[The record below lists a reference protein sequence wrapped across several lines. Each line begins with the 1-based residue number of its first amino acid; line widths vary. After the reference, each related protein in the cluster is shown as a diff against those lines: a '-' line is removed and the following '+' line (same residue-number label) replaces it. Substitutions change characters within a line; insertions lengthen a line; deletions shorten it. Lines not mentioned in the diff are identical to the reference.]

1 MMASVLDRAWS
12 ELKVM
17 LVVEPIDAASIRTML
32 TKRIL
37 AAVGKGV
44 RDPERLRLIALCA
57 IEASIS
63 VSGAELAARPKC
75 VRRRTVSGSSRR
87 ARLQGTVQWCLDHSM
102 AECISVKTTYD
113 FPCRPWGP
121 IETMRSV
128 AGNQS
133 SSG

>member
-1 MMASVLDRAWS
+1 MSQNSAYDPETVAMMASVLDRAWS

-57 IEASIS
+57 IEA
-63 VSGAELAARPKC
+63 
-75 VRRRTVSGSSRR
+75 
-87 ARLQGTVQWCLDHSM
+87 
-102 AECISVKTTYD
+102 
-113 FPCRPWGP
+113 
-121 IETMRSV
+121 
-128 AGNQS
+128 
-133 SSG
+133 